1 MTTRQSQ
8 DDVEAAY
15 RASLARG
22 HLSFQRCAC
31 TEAWLPPREQCPRCL
46 RADFRWE
53 EASGGARLISWVV
66 YHRAYDDAFA
76 DRLPY
81 CVAVVELDEGPR
93 LVTNVVG
100 AADPEALQ
108 IEQPLQLRIELERG
122 IPVPRF
128 AQQDFPESAA
138 S

>member
-1 MTTRQSQ
+1 M
-8 DDVEAAY
+8 
-15 RASLARG
+15 
-22 HLSFQRCAC
+22 
-31 TEAWLPPREQCPRCL
+31 
-46 RADFRWE
+46 
-53 EASGGARLISWVV
+53 
-66 YHRAYDDAFA
+66 
-76 DRLPY
+76 
-81 CVAVVELDEGPR
+81 VELDEGPR